1 MISPYDFADH
11 LLMIELTSAL
21 VKDEAG
27 GATGSDD
34 LNVGSAT
41 SDTGATGATGG
52 ALGVVSVGWATGV
65 SSSVSW

>member
-11 LLMIELTSAL
+11 LLMIELTSAFGA
-21 VKDEAG
+21 AG
-27 GATGSDD
+27 AGVGSDA

-41 SDTGATGATGG
+41 SATGAAGTTGG